1 MATYYVGSGGDNG
14 NNGTT
19 WALRKLTLNGAE
31 DIPVS
36 AGDTVYVG
44 PGTYRELLTCDASGS
59 AGSPISYIGDYT
71 GANTDGVGGVVR
83 ITGSD
88 NDQTATRARIIDISA
103 RNYRTFDN
111 FILDMPTTDFVLM
124 STGTNITLKRLYLG
138 GFPLSGYGLRYSY
151 GGAPTG
157 TNHLYENLYINAS
170 AQSPAISFFTT
181 TTGDTAIASTIQN
194 CIIAGSNNYRAIN
207 IERVGGITIKNC
219 LFLDCYT
226 GVRLATNPTAGQS
239 ITANNCIFLNGTFGV
254 YADSGTQ
261 LVEDYNTFWGVQV
274 PRTNVSTGANSLAY
288 PPLFDARWFFE
299 LVNNTAGPNSPTQ
312 VISPFDLA
320 SYSQLIDVAGTSP
333 TTTDMRGTSAINS
346 VREWGALEY
355 DSTLK
360 TEGAVVNPPGWL

>member
-19 WALRKLTLNGAE
+19 WALRKATLNGAE

-44 PGTYRELLTCDASGS
+44 PGTYRELLTCDVSGS

-88 NDQTATRARIIDISA
+88 NDSTRVRASSIVGSA
-103 RNYRTFDN
+103 KDYRTFQNFVFDACTGSLVDN
-111 FILDMPTTDFVLM
+111 TNGDSWTIDKCAFYSWSGSPDLIIQSTALNNTVSNCLFIPAYGAGPYVIRFTHSSVHND
-124 STGTNITLKRLYLG
+124 
-138 GFPLSGYGLRYSY
+138 SGHVVS
-151 GGAPTG
+151 
-157 TNHLYENLYINAS
+157 
-170 AQSPAISFFTT
+170 
-181 TTGDTAIASTIQN
+181 N
-194 CIIAGSNNYRAIN
+194 CIIIGGSNANQILSDK
-207 IERVGGITIKNC
+207 VGGITVKNC
-219 LFLDCYT
+219 LLFCGAVAVRVNTALDT
-226 GVRLATNPTAGQS
+226 GQVMTV
-239 ITANNCIFLNGTFGV
+239 NNCIIYGAQIALRATTTAEF
-254 YADSGTQ
+254 
-261 LVEDYNTFWGVQV
+261 VENYNLLLAQT
-274 PRTNVSTGANSLAY
+274 PRSNVNVGANSIGANERLV
-288 PPLFDARWFFE
+288 LFDTRWFFE
-299 LVNNTAGPNSPTQ
+299 LVTNTAGPNSPTQ

-360 TEGAVVNPPGWL
+360 IEGAVVNPPGWL